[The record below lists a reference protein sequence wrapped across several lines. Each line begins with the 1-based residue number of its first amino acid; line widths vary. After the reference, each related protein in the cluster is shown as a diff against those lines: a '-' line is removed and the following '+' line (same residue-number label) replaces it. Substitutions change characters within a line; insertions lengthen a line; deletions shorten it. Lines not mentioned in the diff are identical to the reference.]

1 MSARK
6 NVNQSR
12 PRALPRAAASRLAG
26 SVCFDAADDAKP
38 PPTRRSSRP
47 PSNSSANADSSMS
60 PAPSGIYGVGFWP
73 SAPCN
78 RPPLSLFSAAPHRVM
93 PDKGRRSCFYQCQ
106 RVCKRGNFEKS
117 PVSSMEL
124 GIMRR
129 RDFEKNGIFRSS
141 SSRWRY
147 GTFYAGAVGRPWR
160 STLFT
165 PPSTWSFIPTSRF
178 VRSTRRRRSSAAT
191 PATISIARR
200 GTAAPDQRR
209 LTPEE
214 ADATG
219 EAFRAKAFAPGP
231 KRKACCWSR
240 RMMTSTPK
248 LRRDAP
254 AASLG

>member
-12 PRALPRAAASRLAG
+12 PRALPRAAASRVAG

-165 PPSTWSFIPTSRF
+165 PHPPGHSSRRADSFARRGGEGHPP
-178 VRSTRRRRSSAAT
+178 RRRRPSRSQ
-191 PATISIARR
+191 
-200 GTAAPDQRR
+200 G
-209 LTPEE
+209 EE
-214 ADATG
+214 LLHRIKGA
-219 EAFRAKAFAPGP
+219 
-231 KRKACCWSR
+231 
-240 RMMTSTPK
+240 
-248 LRRDAP
+248 
-254 AASLG
+254 

>member
-12 PRALPRAAASRLAG
+12 PRALPRAAASRVAG

-165 PPSTWSFIPTSRF
+165 PPHPPGHSSRRADSFARRGGEGHPP
-178 VRSTRRRRSSAAT
+178 RRRRPSRSQ
-191 PATISIARR
+191 
-200 GTAAPDQRR
+200 G
-209 LTPEE
+209 EE
-214 ADATG
+214 LLHRIKGA
-219 EAFRAKAFAPGP
+219 
-231 KRKACCWSR
+231 
-240 RMMTSTPK
+240 
-248 LRRDAP
+248 
-254 AASLG
+254 